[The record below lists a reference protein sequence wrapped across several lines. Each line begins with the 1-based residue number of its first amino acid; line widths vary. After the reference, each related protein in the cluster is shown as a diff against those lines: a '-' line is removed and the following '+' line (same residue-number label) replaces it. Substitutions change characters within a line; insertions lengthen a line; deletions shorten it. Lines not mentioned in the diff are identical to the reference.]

1 MHTHSL
7 DQRTHSHFFLGEKH
21 ERNERRT
28 WFVVALTVVMMVGE
42 IIAGSYFGSMALL
55 ADGWHMGTHAAA
67 LGIAGLAYL
76 FARRQAANTHFSFGT
91 GKFGDLAAF
100 SSALILGIIAVQIAY
115 ESVLR
120 LISPVPIVYAEAI
133 AVATLGLA
141 VNLVSAFLLRD
152 SHDHHHGHSHAHGHD
167 HRHDDHDHDHDHDH
181 HDHAHARRH
190 RDNNFRAAYVHVLAD
205 AATSVLA
212 IAALVTGM
220 YTGWSWA
227 DPAVGLVG
235 SVVIASWAYTLIR
248 DAGSVLLDVRFDQK
262 MEGTIRARLEAGD
275 DRVTDLHVWQVGPGH
290 CAAVI
295 SLVSDAPL
303 QPAMYKQRL
312 HDIKG
317 LSHVTVEVEQC
328 QHQRTGVC

>member
-1 MHTHSL
+1 
-7 DQRTHSHFFLGEKH
+7 
-21 ERNERRT
+21 
-28 WFVVALTVVMMVGE
+28 
-42 IIAGSYFGSMALL
+42 
-55 ADGWHMGTHAAA
+55 
-67 LGIAGLAYL
+67 
-76 FARRQAANTHFSFGT
+76 
-91 GKFGDLAAF
+91 
-100 SSALILGIIAVQIAY
+100 
-115 ESVLR
+115 
-120 LISPVPIVYAEAI
+120 
-133 AVATLGLA
+133 
-141 VNLVSAFLLRD
+141 
-152 SHDHHHGHSHAHGHD
+152 
-167 HRHDDHDHDHDHDH
+167 
-181 HDHAHARRH
+181 
-190 RDNNFRAAYVHVLAD
+190 
-205 AATSVLA
+205 VLA

-235 SVVIASWAYTLIR
+235 SIVIASWAYTLIR